1 MLHVSTGLLDAILA
15 EDAPCGDL
23 TTRSLGLCGQ
33 AAQISFAARMPQVV
47 ACSDVAAALFGHVGG
62 NVSFCAQS
70 GQWVGAGDSILRVEG
85 PADALFLAWKQ
96 AQTLMEWAGGLASD
110 AREIVQAA
118 RAVRPDIAV
127 ACTRKAPPTMRN
139 LAIRAVMAGG
149 AVMHRANL
157 SETVLV
163 FPEHRVFL
171 PAGGREAVA
180 RLRRSLPE
188 RKIVVEVTSVDEALT
203 FLDSQPDIL
212 QLEKFS
218 PQEVAE
224 LKVWLDGLAQ
234 YQSVPLLAVAG
245 AIRPDNAADYVRAGA
260 TILVTSYPY
269 FAKPRDIQVKIQPF
283 SLFCDLQAHA

>member
-1 MLHVSTGLLDAILA
+1 MLHVPTSLLEAILA

-33 AAQISFAARMPQVV
+33 EARISFAARMPQVV
-47 ACSDVAAALFGHVGG
+47 ACSEVAAALFRHVGG
-62 NVSFCAQS
+62 NVSFSAHS
-70 GQWVGAGDSILRVEG
+70 GQWAGAGDTILQAEG

-118 RAVRPDIAV
+118 RAVRPDVVV
-127 ACTRKAPPTMRN
+127 ACTRKAPPTMRG
-139 LAIRAVMAGG
+139 LAIRSVMAGG

-163 FPEHRVFL
+163 FPEHRLFL
-171 PAGGREAVA
+171 PADGIPDVA
-180 RLRRSLPE
+180 RLRQSLPE
-188 RKIVVEVTSVDEALT
+188 RKIVVEVTSVDEAIA
-203 FLDSQPDIL
+203 FLDARPDIL

-218 PQEVAE
+218 LQDVAA

-234 YQSVPLLAVAG
+234 DRPVPLLAVAG
-245 AIRPDNAADYVRAGA
+245 AVRPDNAADYVRAGA

-269 FAKPRDIQVKIQPF
+269 SAKPRDIQVKIRPL
-283 SLFCDLQAHA
+283 SLLGSAEG

>member
-1 MLHVSTGLLDAILA
+1 MLHVPTSLLDALLA

-33 AAQISFAARMPQVV
+33 AARISFTARIPQVV
-47 ACSDVAAALFGHVGG
+47 ACSDVAAALLRHVGG
-62 NVSFCAQS
+62 TVSFCAQS
-70 GQWVGAGDSILRVEG
+70 GQWLSAGESILQAEG
-85 PADALFLAWKQ
+85 PAEALFMAWKQ

-110 AREIVQAA
+110 AHAIVQAA
-118 RAVRPDIAV
+118 RSVHPDVAV
-127 ACTRKAPPTMRN
+127 ACTRKAPPTMRG

-163 FPEHRVFL
+163 FPEHRGFL
-171 PAGGREAVA
+171 PVGGRDAVA
-180 RLRRSLPE
+180 HLRRSLPE
-188 RKIVVEVTSVDEALT
+188 RKIVVEVTSLDEAIT
-203 FLDSQPDIL
+203 FLDSKPDIL

-218 PQEVAE
+218 LHDVAE

-234 YQSVPLLAVAG
+234 SQAVPLLAVAG

-260 TILVTSYPY
+260 RILVTSYPY
-269 FAKPRDIQVKIQPF
+269 FAKPRDIQVKIQPVSSF
-283 SLFCDLQAHA
+283 VETQ